1 MTSAAPATVSM
12 LAASHQPAP
21 LSFSLQHV
29 VESSVNHDLLV
40 NIPLQ
45 LLDESDHVKADH
57 DLVDADKI
65 VLFKPKVG
73 DSKSPTDVDAG
84 EVVLQVTDDVDATKK
99 LA

>member
-1 MTSAAPATVSM
+1 MTSAAPAAVSM
-12 LAASHQPAP
+12 LAAGHQPAP

-45 LLDESDHVKADH
+45 LLDESDHKADH